1 MATEPGDDLVRM
13 ARLLGLRVSPPE
25 IEQEASHI
33 RTLLA
38 DQDKLQALPLDDR
51 EPAFIPWL
59 PIGPSAG
66 A

>member
-1 MATEPGDDLVRM
+1 MATRPGDDLACM
-13 ARLLGLRVSPPE
+13 ARLLGLRVPPPE
-25 IEQEASHI
+25 LEQEATHI

-38 DQDKLQALPLDDR
+38 DQEKLRALPLDDR

-59 PIGPSAG
+59 PLDPSAG

>member
-1 MATEPGDDLVRM
+1 MATGPGDDLARM
-13 ARLLGLRVSPPE
+13 ALLLGLRVPLDDL
-25 IEQEASHI
+25 EQEAPQI
-33 RTLLA
+33 RALLA

>member
-1 MATEPGDDLVRM
+1 MATGPGDDLARM
-13 ARLLGLRVSPPE
+13 ARLLGLRVPPPE
-25 IEQEASHI
+25 LEQDASHI

-38 DQDKLQALPLDDR
+38 DQEKLLALPLDDR

-59 PIGPSAG
+59 PKGPRAG